1 MRRQITAA
9 LGDKDQ
15 LLDDTPT
22 GRLKA
27 ELMEFF
33 EDVKAMQIQWIYT
46 PQVFS
51 NITDK
56 FGLISEQAQARIT
69 NAWVNYKSHWLCG
82 DDDYLMLVN
91 RMVRSLDLVGV
102 SEISFVPAAWK
113 LHNCTNA
120 IVEAVSWGNAPSS
133 QRKTTADPVITPI
146 EVVKEFT
153 SSNQHLVMIY
163 VMHLAL
169 NLN

>member
-15 LLDDTPT
+15 LLDDTPA
-22 GRLKA
+22 GRLKV
-27 ELMEFF
+27 EMMEFF

-69 NAWVNYKSHWLCG
+69 NAWVNYKSLWLCS
-82 DDDYLMLVN
+82 DSDYTLLVE

-102 SEISFVPAAWK
+102 WEISFVPAVWK

-120 IVEAVSWGNAPSS
+120 MVEAVSWGNVPPS
-133 QRKTTADPVITPI
+133 QRKIVAGPAITPI
-146 EVVKEFT
+146 DVVKEFT